1 MGDAGSLSNKADRG
15 GYRGTHAGGELLNI
29 IAMLGTLDNKVPE
42 YIALESFVV
51 GRYRQAL

>member
-1 MGDAGSLSNKADRG
+1 LLAAGS
-15 GYRGTHAGGELLNI
+15 AGGELLNI